1 MMNDRA
7 DLHGEHEGGE
17 SVVVPD
23 VDADGR
29 MLQ

>member
-7 DLHGEHEGGE
+7 DLHGVEHEGE
-17 SVVVPD
+17 SVVFPD